1 MAAPSSEPGP
11 AQGPITDDGAAP
23 PARGAARRAG
33 GGRDRRI
40 VAEALDGD
48 EGLVEE
54 AFRRGRGVGGQG
66 GELLESTPD
75 GLRLAQQG
83 GRTSR
88 SRHPRDSR
96 RRLLGRCGTDEL
108 TRRRPACLRVTRT
121 PRLGGERDG
130 PASVDGP
137 SEVRLEG
144 LESGVQPDRRS
155 APSGTAPPGLCH
167 PEYVSVK
174 ERQRLLGVRV
184 TAPRQ
189 RRPAFGALLGY
200 RHSREEQTCRE
211 AGRKATDL
219 QETAGLPKH
228 SGSVIKGSHMTT
240 RAALGAVRAGT
251 PRLPPLVL
259 DLICAAPARR
269 GRDGGPGAIT
279 RMGLP

>member
-1 MAAPSSEPGP
+1 MRGPRGWSRSPRTPLRRRPRGLWRRRRRGAEVAWPWDAISEATVELCSAAQLTAEAQTWCQCASRTPCTGAEAMAAPSSEPGP

-137 SEVRLEG
+137 SEDAWRDLRVGCSLT
-144 LESGVQPDRRS
+144 D
-155 APSGTAPPGLCH
+155 AAPPL
-167 PEYVSVK
+167 
-174 ERQRLLGVRV
+174 
-184 TAPRQ
+184 APRRQ
-189 RRPAFGALLGY
+189 DF
-200 RHSREEQTCRE
+200 
-211 AGRKATDL
+211 ATPN
-219 QETAGLPKH
+219 TFP
-228 SGSVIKGSHMTT
+228 
-240 RAALGAVRAGT
+240 
-251 PRLPPLVL
+251 
-259 DLICAAPARR
+259 
-269 GRDGGPGAIT
+269 
-279 RMGLP
+279 